1 MKKKRPFSFVVG
13 QGSVIAGW
21 EAGIPTMSL
30 GERALFRVQ
39 ADLAY
44 GEKAVQATCVERMLW
59 TTMGQSHG
67 EVHGKRPC
75 EKDENKTRTFT
86 GNDRFTFSFLRCWGA
101 PLEQE
106 GEKPQWFA
114 SVACGSANIAAGSDL
129 VFDIVLLAVG
139 KQYAHRSLW

>member
-1 MKKKRPFSFVVG
+1 MTGIQIICEGLAKDVLTPGDGETFPSQGDTVMVHYTGKLAEDGSTFDTTRGEWADTCDGITVMKKKRPFSFVVG

-44 GEKAVQATCVERMLW
+44 GEKAV
-59 TTMGQSHG
+59 
-67 EVHGKRPC
+67 
-75 EKDENKTRTFT
+75 
-86 GNDRFTFSFLRCWGA
+86 
-101 PLEQE
+101 
-106 GEKPQWFA
+106 
-114 SVACGSANIAAGSDL
+114 ACGSANIAAGSDL